1 MYISICIITD
11 WSLQGVKVLLGDIKV
26 LPCPTIPD
34 IKWNRF
40 VIFIHMFLAATVFHS
55 YRSMDWA
62 LATCCNDTLRVVCSS
77 LESQDIKQWTSNI
90 STSACESE
98 VLILSICDWFW
109 EEEGP
114 FAYFSLADRSR
125 VTHWLGQWEAAT
137 LWLGGEVP
145 QPAWTSSPP
154 PSLSLSLST
163 SLHLALSDEPASLG
177 FTSLKRGPSRTHF
190 AIQPF
195 SFV

>member
-1 MYISICIITD
+1 M
-11 WSLQGVKVLLGDIKV
+11 LLGDIKV

-40 VIFIHMFLAATVFHS
+40 VIFIHMFPAGTVFHS

-62 LATCCNDTLRVVCSS
+62 LATCCNDTLRIVCST
-77 LESQDIKQWTSNI
+77 LKSQDIKQWTINI
-90 STSACESE
+90 TTSACESE
-98 VLILSICDWFW
+98 VLILSTCDWFW

-114 FAYFSLADRSR
+114 FVYFSLADRSG
-125 VTHWLGQWEAAT
+125 VTHGLDQWEAAT

-163 SLHLALSDEPASLG
+163 RLHLALSDEPASLG
-177 FTSLKRGPSRTHF
+177 FASLKRWRGGRHGHILQF
-190 AIQPF
+190 ELF
-195 SFV
+195 FLFNKK